1 VERGREREPVGVP
14 VTDSGGATAS
24 DTHNVTVELGPADP
38 CIEPL
43 STEVG
48 SEAAIPPCPVY

>member
-1 VERGREREPVGVP
+1 VGVP